1 MYTGLKHIH
10 TFLPYLIFIALA
22 GALILS
28 LLKRNNSGPLD
39 SMTKKFSLFTLI
51 FTHTQILLGIVLY
64 FVSPITKTALS
75 DFSAAMGESAIR
87 FYAVEHVLTMIL
99 AAVAITIGNS
109 KAKKAA
115 TGRKAYNSILL
126 YFSIALI
133 LILIRIPWHVWPG
146 F

>member
-28 LLKRNNSGPLD
+28 LLKRKNSGPLD
-39 SMTKKFSLFTLI
+39 NLTRRFSLFTLI
-51 FTHTQILLGIVLY
+51 FTHIQILLGIVLY
-64 FVSPITKTALS
+64 FVSPITKNVLS
-75 DFSAAMGESAIR
+75 DFGAAMGESSVR

-109 KAKKAA
+109 RAKKAA
-115 TGRKAYNSILL
+115 SGNKAYNSILL
-126 YFSIALI
+126 YFTLALI
-133 LILIRIPWHVWPG
+133 LILIRIPWHVWPQ

>member
-22 GALILS
+22 ASLILS
-28 LLKRNNSGPLD
+28 LMKRNNAGPLD
-39 SMTKKFSLFTLI
+39 SLTKRFYLFTLI

-64 FVSPITKTALS
+64 FVSPITKNAME
-75 DFSAAMGESAIR
+75 DFGAAMRESAIR

-109 KAKKAA
+109 KAKKAT
-115 TGRKAYNSILL
+115 TGKKAYNSILL
-126 YFSIALI
+126 YFTIALI
-133 LILIRIPWHVWPG
+133 LILIRIPWHVWPAL
-146 F
+146 

>member
-22 GALILS
+22 AALILS
-28 LLKRNNSGPLD
+28 LMKRNNSGPLD
-39 SMTKKFSLFTLI
+39 SLTKRFSLFTLI

-64 FVSPITKTALS
+64 FVSPITKNAME
-75 DFSAAMGESAIR
+75 DFGAAMGESAIR

-115 TGRKAYNSILL
+115 TGKKAYNSILL
-126 YFSIALI
+126 YFTIALI

-146 F
+146 L